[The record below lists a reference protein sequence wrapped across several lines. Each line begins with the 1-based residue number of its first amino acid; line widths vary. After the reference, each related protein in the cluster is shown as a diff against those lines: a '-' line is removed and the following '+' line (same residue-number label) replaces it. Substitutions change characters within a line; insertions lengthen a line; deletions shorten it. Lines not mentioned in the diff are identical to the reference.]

1 MDIINILRDKILNIV
16 SELVEDKNFKQP
28 ININNIVVERP
39 KRQNQGDFSTNAAMV
54 LGKALSYNPRDIG
67 EIIIFKLIDAE
78 LINNVSLDGP
88 GFLNITINPKI
99 WDRLIVEIVTNTYK
113 YGQISF
119 GSGKKVNLE
128 FVSANP
134 TGPLHLGHV
143 RGAVFGDVLSRLLE
157 FVGFKVTRE
166 YYVNDGGAQ
175 IGILV
180 RTIYFRYLEKLGECI
195 ELPEESYPGDYLI
208 PIAEKLIEKYG
219 NKLKNL
225 EEFER
230 DKIIRGLSI
239 DYMMEIIKAD
249 LKSLNIEMDNY
260 FSEQSMINSNG
271 IEESLSTLKDK
282 GLIYKGIID
291 APKGK
296 TYADWQ
302 AREQLLF
309 KSTEFDDDIDRPIKK
324 SDGSWTYFAP
334 DLAYHADK
342 LKRGFDVVID
352 VLGAD
357 HSGYVSRLKAVIKAF
372 TEKKVEFEVKLVQ
385 LVKLIKNKS
394 VLKMSKRAGDYIL
407 IQDLLKEVSADVI
420 RFVMLSRNNDVPLD
434 FDIDLMLSKSKENP
448 VFYVNY
454 AHARI
459 VSVLK
464 RGEELSMWPLAKIGD
479 LEGNVPPFMESEL
492 TLIKK
497 LSEWPNVVR
506 QSARYHEPHRIAF
519 YLNEVASSF
528 HSLYQSSSG
537 STNYRFIVEGSKE
550 LSVRRLTLAKSTQIV
565 IKNGLTLLGIVPLD
579 EMY

>member
-16 SELVEDKNFKQP
+16 SELVEDENFKQP

-54 LGKALSYNPRDIG
+54 LGKALSYNPRDLG

-88 GFLNITINPKI
+88 GFLNITINPKS
-99 WDRLIVEIVTNTYK
+99 WDRLIVEIVTNTHK

-296 TYADWQ
+296 TYTDWQ

-309 KSTEFDDDIDRPIKK
+309 KSTEFNDDIDRPIKK

-357 HSGYVSRLKAVIKAF
+357 HGGYVSRLKAVIKAF
-372 TEKKVEFEVKLVQ
+372 AEKKVEFEVKLVQ

-464 RGEELSMWPLAKIGD
+464 RGEELSMWPSATIGD

>member
-54 LGKALSYNPRDIG
+54 LGKALSYNPRDLG
-67 EIIIFKLIDAE
+67 EIIIFKLVDAE

-99 WDRLIVEIVTNTYK
+99 WDRLIVEIVTNTHK

-119 GSGKKVNLE
+119 GSEKKVNLE

-296 TYADWQ
+296 TYTDWQ

-372 TEKKVEFEVKLVQ
+372 AEKKVEFEVKLVQ

>member
-54 LGKALSYNPRDIG
+54 LGKALSYNPRDLG
-67 EIIIFKLIDAE
+67 EIIIFKLVDAE

-88 GFLNITINPKI
+88 GFLNITINPKF

-296 TYADWQ
+296 TYTDWQ

-357 HSGYVSRLKAVIKAF
+357 HGGYVSRLKAVIKAF

-550 LSVRRLTLAKSTQIV
+550 LCVRRLALAKSTQIV

>member
-54 LGKALSYNPRDIG
+54 LGKALSYNPRDLG

-88 GFLNITINPKI
+88 GFLNITINPKF

-219 NKLKNL
+219 DKLKNL

-239 DYMMEIIKAD
+239 DYIMEIIKAD

-296 TYADWQ
+296 TYTDWK

-357 HSGYVSRLKAVIKAF
+357 HGGYVSRLKAVIKAF

-550 LSVRRLTLAKSTQIV
+550 LCVRRLTLAKSTQIV

>member
-54 LGKALSYNPRDIG
+54 LGKALSYNPRDLG
-67 EIIIFKLIDAE
+67 EIIIFKLVDAE

-88 GFLNITINPKI
+88 GFLNITINPKF

-230 DKIIRGLSI
+230 DKIIRGLSV

-271 IEESLSTLKDK
+271 IEESLSSLKDK
-282 GLIYKGIID
+282 GLIYEGIID

-296 TYADWQ
+296 TYTDWE

-342 LKRGFDVVID
+342 LKRGYDVVID

-357 HSGYVSRLKAVIKAF
+357 HGGYVSRLKAVIKAF

-550 LSVRRLTLAKSTQIV
+550 LCVRRLALAKSTQIV

>member
-54 LGKALSYNPRDIG
+54 LGKALSYNPRDLG
-67 EIIIFKLIDAE
+67 EIIIFKLVDAE

-99 WDRLIVEIVTNTYK
+99 WDRLIVEIVTNTHK

-119 GSGKKVNLE
+119 GSEKKVNLE

-296 TYADWQ
+296 TYTDWQ